1 MSKHVFGPVPSRR
14 LGFSLGVDPIPRKYC
29 NFDCIY
35 CQVGKT
41 TRTESERR
49 SFFDRQE
56 LVVEVLQHL
65 ERAKAVDVITFSGS
79 GEPTLNEDLGWM
91 TRELKRRTE
100 RPIAVITN
108 GSLLHREDVRED
120 LSFADIVLPSLDA
133 VTEETF
139 TRINRPHPSIS
150 IDDMVK
156 GLQTFRSAYKGK
168 IWLEIM
174 FAREVNDGPDELER
188 FRKVLE
194 GIAVDK
200 IQLNTITRPAPGE
213 GARPLDAS
221 MLARISRMFGNRC
234 EVIAGFD
241 KRSEALGIDDWVA
254 RVLDIL
260 ERRALT
266 IDDVASVTG
275 IARDEAADRLTRLES
290 QQLLQ
295 TVRQGDILFYVHA
308 EKSDIGT

>member
-1 MSKHVFGPVPSRR
+1 MV
-14 LGFSLGVDPIPRKYC
+14 
-29 NFDCIY
+29 
-35 CQVGKT
+35 
-41 TRTESERR
+41 
-49 SFFDRQE
+49 
-56 LVVEVLQHL
+56 
-65 ERAKAVDVITFSGS
+65 
-79 GEPTLNEDLGWM
+79 
-91 TRELKRRTE
+91 RELKRRTE
-100 RPIAVITN
+100 TPVAVITN

-150 IDDMVK
+150 IDDIVK
-156 GLQTFRSAYKGK
+156 GLQAFRGAYKGK

-174 FAREVNDGPDELER
+174 FAREVNDGPEELKK

-213 GARPLDAS
+213 GAKPLEAS
-221 MLARISRMFGNRC
+221 QLIGISRMLGENC

-290 QQLLQ
+290 QQLLK
-295 TVRQGDILFYVHA
+295 TVRQGEMVFYVHGA
-308 EKSDIGT
+308 KSDIGA

>member
-41 TRTESERR
+41 THTEAERR

-56 LVVEVLQHL
+56 LVSEVLLHL
-65 ERAKAVDVITFSGS
+65 EKAKAVDVITFSGS
-79 GEPTLNEDLGWM
+79 GEPTLNKDVGWM
-91 TRELKRRTE
+91 IRELKRRTE
-100 RPIAVITN
+100 TPVAVITN

-150 IDDMVK
+150 VDDIVK
-156 GLQTFRSAYKGK
+156 GLQVFRSAYKGK

-174 FAREVNDGPDELER
+174 FAKEVNDGPDELER
-188 FRKVLE
+188 FRRVLE

-213 GARPLDAS
+213 GARPLEAS
-221 MLARISRMFGNRC
+221 MLARIGRMFGNRC

-275 IARDEAADRLTRLES
+275 IARDEAADRLRRLES